1 MVGKRKQFKK
11 TYPSF
16 LVETYV
22 PKTNFYRQIK
32 QLLKLDFLYQA
43 VAPYYG
49 KCGQK
54 SIDPV
59 VFFKL
64 QLVAHFE
71 NICSD
76 RALIEKSGL
85 RLDILYFLD
94 YNLGERLPCH
104 STLSR
109 TRKRLPAEVFETCFQ
124 AILTACVEAGMVSG
138 HTQVVDAAFVEAN
151 ASTDSLKRKAL
162 LEWQLLRGEAEGVV
176 FTEPL
181 RQESA
186 FTALEKTTKPKS
198 CPRNNRSH
206 ISISDPEAKLTQKAG
221 KPSRLYYLSSMAVDT
236 YRHVITHI
244 QADLADER
252 DSRHLMAIVDKLSIN
267 LKQYGL
273 CLQYLL
279 ADGGFSSGENYSALE
294 ARHIKGFIPLHGSYH
309 PVREGFHYDSI
320 ENAYV
325 CRNEKLL
332 YYHGIR
338 MENGFATHYY
348 HARVKDCKECP
359 LKKECCGN
367 KRRQSLTFS
376 VYRRYHQLMQERVE
390 SREGKSMKRRRM
402 ATVEPVFGSLL
413 NYYGMKR
420 SNAKGKLA
428 AHKIMLMAATAYNL
442 QKLLTHI
449 HDPKNKV
456 QVLPT
461 QQVLA
466 LYFTFLCVV
475 QQPGAIHLTHITIL
489 TTMVLTCS
497 KSAW

>member
-11 TYPSF
+11 TSPS
-16 LVETYV
+16 LIVETYV
-22 PKTNFYRQIK
+22 PKNNFYRQIK
-32 QLLKLDFLYQA
+32 QLLNLDFLYQA

-71 NICSD
+71 NICSE
-76 RALIEKSGL
+76 RALIEKSQL

-109 TRKRLPAEVFETCFQ
+109 TRKRLPAAVYETCFQ
-124 AILTACVEAGMVSG
+124 VILAQCVEAGMVSG

-162 LEWQLLRGEAEGVV
+162 LEWQLMKGEGKQITPAELIGQASS
-176 FTEPL
+176 FTTL
-181 RQESA
+181 A
-186 FTALEKTTKPKS
+186 KTAKPKS

-206 ISISDPEAKLTQKAG
+206 ISMSDADAKLSQKAG

-236 YRHVITHI
+236 YRHIITHM

-252 DSRHLMAIVDKLSIN
+252 DSKHLITIVDKLSST
-267 LKQYGL
+267 LKHYGL
-273 CLQYLL
+273 PLQYLL
-279 ADGGFSSGENYSALE
+279 ADGGFGSGENYAFLE
-294 ARHIKGFIPLHGSYH
+294 VNKIKGFISLPGSYH
-309 PVREGFHYDSI
+309 SVREGFTYDATQ
-320 ENAYV
+320 NAYI

-332 YYHGIR
+332 CYHGIKI
-338 MENGFATHYY
+338 EYGFANHHY
-348 HARVKDCKECP
+348 HARVKDCGGCP
-359 LKKECCGN
+359 FKQECCGS
-367 KRRQSLTFS
+367 KRRQSLKFS
-376 VYRRYHQLMQERVE
+376 VYRHYHQGMQERVE
-390 SREGKSMKRRRM
+390 SKEGKRMKGQRM

-420 SNAKGKLA
+420 SNAKGKQA
-428 AHKIMLMAATAYNL
+428 AHKFMLIAACAYNL
-442 QKLLTHI
+442 QKLLFHI
-449 HDPKNKV
+449 PDPKNKV

-461 QQVLA
+461 QQLLV

-475 QQPGAIHLTHITIL
+475 QQPGG
-489 TTMVLTCS
+489 S
-497 KSAW
+497 